1 MPRIEIAA
9 KRAQTGGPIVAA
21 AAVNPS
27 AAAPGFATQFCDV
40 EVDPDTGNPN
50 LPKGAAMSRNTSVIP
65 SVSLMLSTM
74 PGAGVHAEGGGRT
87 RAQASVAE
95 ADAISSPCGI
105 KERTTKLYR
114 RRGRLSFG
122 GKASFACPLILDL

>member
-27 AAAPGFATQFCDV
+27 AVAPGFATQFCDV
-40 EVDPDTGNPN
+40 EVDPDTGNPT
-50 LPKGAAMSRNTSVIP
+50 SRKEPPCQEIPASSP

-74 PGAGVHAEGGGRT
+74 LGAGVHAEGVGRT

-95 ADAISSPCGI
+95 ADAFVAMWNKRADDKALSAS
-105 KERTTKLYR
+105 RTVIFWR
-114 RRGRLSFG
+114 QSFICVP
-122 GKASFACPLILDL
+122 AYS